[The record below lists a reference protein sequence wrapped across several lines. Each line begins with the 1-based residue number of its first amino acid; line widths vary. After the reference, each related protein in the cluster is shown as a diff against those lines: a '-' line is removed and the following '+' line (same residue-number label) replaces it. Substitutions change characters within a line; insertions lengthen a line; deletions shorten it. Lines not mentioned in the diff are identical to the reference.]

1 MNVKIK
7 LWILAM
13 AIVILCSACS
23 NDNKSGQSQ
32 DEATKPPPQVR
43 VETLPTLTPV
53 PIVPTETG
61 MAPTVEPTV
70 AAAQGYEWQPPDIES
85 QANSIEADMNEIDNA
100 LKNQKFILKP

>member
-1 MNVKIK
+1 
-7 LWILAM
+7 
-13 AIVILCSACS
+13 
-23 NDNKSGQSQ
+23 
-32 DEATKPPPQVR
+32 
-43 VETLPTLTPV
+43 
-53 PIVPTETG
+53 